1 MTAREADVR
10 AFLLIGKMT
19 DKNISQTEVTKRLLT
34 INETAKYLGI
44 SPRTI
49 YNGISR
55 KSKVKFPISPKRV
68 GRAVRFDL
76 KDLNRFI
83 ESQ

>member
-1 MTAREADVR
+1 MTARKTDVR

-19 DKNISQTEVTKRLLT
+19 DKILQTEVTKRLLN